1 MDLGLCFKRTKGF
14 GFFAHV
20 FRGPKVLDTSSCFQ
34 RLWIFGSWLMFSK
47 DQAFFG
53 ASAHVFKGPKVLDPG
68 LYLQRLRIFGSW
80 LLFSENQGFLRL

>member
-1 MDLGLCFKRTKGF
+1 MALTFRGPRVFWTL
-14 GFFAHV
+14 AHV
-20 FRGPKVLDTSSCFQ
+20 FSGPKVLDPGSCFQ

-47 DQAFFG
+47 DQGFFG

-68 LYLQRLRIFGSW
+68 LYFQRLRIFGSW